1 MPSSRNRGHKRL
13 YLLSFILFFIFHC
26 ASLIQNTSPAST
38 ALLYRIITRNRPRA
52 LWLFEKE
59 RSFLPIAVK
68 SNFTWLLSS
77 SQPVKFTLAPIP
89 ILDVGSSL
97 NFTDSCS
104 GEGVETVGA
113 FLYSCVYYLRV
124 DYLVAFLKSVSTF
137 FIDEGFKCLLNTGP
151 HSSILSMD
159 IFFVGARRFLETIK
173 LHANPPPCCCHR
185 TYAQEP

>member
-26 ASLIQNTSPAST
+26 ASLIQNTSSAST

-52 LWLFEKE
+52 LRLFEKE

-68 SNFTWLLSS
+68 TNFTWLLSS

-124 DYLVAFLKSVSTF
+124 DYVVAFLKSVSTF